1 MKKADSIVIRLTG
14 MVFILI
20 FLTIAILLILVNN
33 QMDNHFSQYLTNMS
47 QMMGNGHQGMGM
59 MHGMR
64 YGPAEITYISAVHRS
79 LLWVG
84 LVMLAVSVTIS
95 YFIVREIMRP
105 LSALTD
111 AVQKVKAGTYGQT
124 VPVERRDEVGTLTE
138 TFNDMSQELAKND
151 KMRRRLFANIAHE
164 LRTPLAILQGNLEGM
179 IDDVIPTDKK
189 VLLSMEDETLRMG
202 RLIQDLRDLSLA
214 EINELTLHKA
224 PHDINVLLE
233 RAVSML
239 QPLCDEKSL
248 AVHLDLARDLP
259 KVSIDVDRINQ
270 VIYNL
275 LNNAIR
281 YIEAGCTITVST
293 LAVTVKGQP
302 YVQVQIADTGS
313 GIAPEDLQHIFQYF
327 YRSEKSR
334 NRKSGG
340 SGIGL
345 ALAQQFV
352 RSHGGRI
359 WADSEVGR
367 GTTFTFILPIHSQ
380 RRQ

>member
-1 MKKADSIVIRLTG
+1 
-14 MVFILI
+14 
-20 FLTIAILLILVNN
+20 
-33 QMDNHFSQYLTNMS
+33 
-47 QMMGNGHQGMGM
+47 
-59 MHGMR
+59 
-64 YGPAEITYISAVHRS
+64 
-79 LLWVG
+79 
-84 LVMLAVSVTIS
+84 MLAVSVTIS

-367 GTTFTFILPIHSQ
+367 GTTFTFILPIHNQ

>member
-59 MHGMR
+59 RH
-64 YGPAEITYISAVHRS
+64 GPAEITYISAVHRS

-281 YIEAGCTITVST
+281 YIEAGCMITVST